1 MVRPGVHSL
10 LRLSVVGPFLSAEGG
25 TNMRLVF
32 SVVLAIL
39 LLGVMGCGLSGA
51 GSSCQLDTNGDG
63 QLTEAD
69 IEGLTDAQIDALAA
83 QIQANPLSLLPCM
96 PMLEAAAGTMPS
108 LGV

>member
-1 MVRPGVHSL
+1 MS
-10 LRLSVVGPFLSAEGG
+10 
-25 TNMRLVF
+25 MRLVF

-39 LLGVMGCGLSGA
+39 LLVGVMGCGLSLPGA
-51 GSSCQLDTNGDG
+51 GSGCQLDTNGDG

-69 IEGLTDAQIDALAA
+69 IDGLSDAEIQALAA

-96 PMLEAAAGTMPS
+96 PMLEAAAGTLPS